1 MDTEDQESDEDVE
14 VILETST
21 NGPQDSSSK
30 ESKDTAKATVPPNKV
45 RLLWCFFQI
54 FRCSTIVQESIV
66 TQEVPMDIDHGMSR
80 FPSQSIAW
88 NSYFF

>member
-30 ESKDTAKATVPPNKV
+30 ESKDTAKATVPPKKV
-45 RLLWCFFQI
+45 RLL
-54 FRCSTIVQESIV
+54 
-66 TQEVPMDIDHGMSR
+66 
-80 FPSQSIAW
+80 
-88 NSYFF
+88 